1 LSTPLADYHL
11 VVASELIVTDVV
23 YSKVGDA
30 NRGDYAA
37 RGMNEFRPYRDLPQ
51 VNMSYYELP
60 ADVLEDAEKCAI

>member
-1 LSTPLADYHL
+1 M
-11 VVASELIVTDVV
+11 TDVV